1 MVIALSKKSGKG
13 VSDGVVSEL
22 TAFFGVKP
30 GYADEMRE
38 ACQRFTQ
45 LLRSSDPQATQKTG
59 LRDSRMVVFD
69 EGRRLLWTT
78 TFETDWDPYLDD
90 ALLLVGVE
98 AFMDWMQFLADD
110 EAEEIRAWL
119 RQSGGAETLGKDA
132 GSAAIAEAVKTNS
145 GGLKQLIQSH
155 QVPAAAYW
163 NMLSDRTVPQ
173 IRKAQ
178 RVEQAFQQVLD
189 SPGAAEALQQ
199 PTLKPLL
206 EQAAD

>member
-1 MVIALSKKSGKG
+1 MVVQLSKKSGKG

-30 GYADEMRE
+30 GYADQLHE
-38 ACQRFTQ
+38 ACERFTQ
-45 LLRSSDPQATQKTG
+45 VLRSADPQATQKTG
-59 LRDSRMVVFD
+59 LRDSRMVIFD

-98 AFMDWMQFLADD
+98 AFMDWMQFIAED
-110 EAEEIRAWL
+110 EAEEIRVWL
-119 RQSGGAETLGKDA
+119 RQSGGAEALGKGA
-132 GSAAIAEAVKTNS
+132 NSEAVKEAVKTNS

-163 NMLSDRTVPQ
+163 NALSDQMIPQ
-173 IRKAQ
+173 IRKAT

-189 SPGAAEALQQ
+189 DPAAEQALQQ
-199 PTLKPLL
+199 PALKPLL

>member
-1 MVIALSKKSGKG
+1 MVVALSKKSGKG

-22 TAFFGVKP
+22 TTFFGVKP
-30 GYADEMRE
+30 GEAEELRA
-38 ACQRFTQ
+38 ACQRFNEV
-45 LLRSSDPQATQKTG
+45 LHSADRQAMQKTG
-59 LRDSRMVVFD
+59 LRDSRMVLFD

-98 AFMDWMQFLADD
+98 PFIDWMQHTL
-110 EAEEIRAWL
+110 EAEQLKSWIA
-119 RQSGGAETLGKDA
+119 QAGGREALGK
-132 GSAAIAEAVKTNS
+132 GSEALLETVQSSS
-145 GGLKQLIQSH
+145 GGLKQIIQSV
-155 QVPAAAYW
+155 QTPATTYW
-163 NMLSDRTVPQ
+163 NMLSDQMVPQ

-189 SPGAAEALQQ
+189 DPAAAEALQQ
-199 PTLKPLL
+199 PALKPLL

>member
-1 MVIALSKKSGKG
+1 VAIALSKKSGKG

-30 GYADEMRE
+30 GYADQLHE
-38 ACQRFTQ
+38 ACERFTQ
-45 LLRSSDPQATQKTG
+45 VLRSADPRATQKTG
-59 LRDSRMVVFD
+59 LRDSRMVIFD

-98 AFMDWMQFLADD
+98 AFMDWMQFIAED

-119 RQSGGAETLGKDA
+119 RQSGGADALGKGA
-132 GSAAIAEAVKTNS
+132 TGAAVAEAVKANS

-163 NMLSDRTVPQ
+163 NALSDQMVPQ
-173 IRKAQ
+173 IRKAT
-178 RVEQAFQQVLD
+178 RVEEAFQQVLD
-189 SPGAAEALQQ
+189 DPAAEQALQQ
-199 PTLKPLL
+199 PALKPLL

>member
-1 MVIALSKKSGKG
+1 MVVELSKKSGKG

-22 TAFFGVKP
+22 TTFFGVKP
-30 GYADEMRE
+30 GHADQLRE
-38 ACQRFTQ
+38 ACERFTQ
-45 LLRSSDPQATQKTG
+45 VLRSADPRATQKTG
-59 LRDSRMVVFD
+59 LRDSRMVIFD
-69 EGRRLLWTT
+69 QGRRLLWTT

-98 AFMDWMQFLADD
+98 AFMDWMQYIAED

-119 RQSGGAETLGKDA
+119 RESGGAEALGA
-132 GSAAIAEAVKTNS
+132 GVSGAALAEVVKANS

-163 NMLSDRTVPQ
+163 NELSDQTVPQ
-173 IRKAQ
+173 IRKAV
-178 RVEQAFQQVLD
+178 RVEHAFQQVLD
-189 SPGAAEALQQ
+189 DPAAAQALQQ
-199 PTLKPLL
+199 PALKPLL